1 MQQIAERY
9 IAAFNETDT
18 ERRSRLLSE
27 LYTPDSTYTDPHVDL
42 HGPDAINEFIG
53 QTQQQFPGLTFKL
66 RGDVDAHHDQARF
79 QWQAGPA
86 DAPDQI
92 IGFDVLV
99 LSDGRIRNVYGF
111 TDAGPAAA

>member
-18 ERRSRLLSE
+18 ESRLRLLSE
-27 LYTPDSTYTDPHVDL
+27 LYALDGTYTDPHVDL
-42 HGPDAINEFIG
+42 RGPDAINEFIG
-53 QTQQQFPGLTFKL
+53 QTQQRFPGFTFEL

-86 DAPDQI
+86 DAPDQF

-99 LSDGRIRNVYGF
+99 VSDGRIRNVYGF
-111 TDAGPAAA
+111 TDVAPAAA